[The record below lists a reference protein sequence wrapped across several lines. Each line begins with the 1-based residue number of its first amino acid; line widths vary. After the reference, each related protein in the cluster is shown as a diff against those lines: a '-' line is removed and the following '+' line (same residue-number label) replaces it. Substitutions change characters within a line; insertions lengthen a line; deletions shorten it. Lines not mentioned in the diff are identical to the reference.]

1 MVDQDNSKL
10 HQLEQ
15 LKTEHRDLDDVIE
28 RLSGDGNVDQLQ
40 MKRLKKR
47 KLYLKDQI
55 LIIESGGIPDIIA

>member
-1 MVDQDNSKL
+1 MVNQDNNKL

-15 LKTEHRDLDDVIE
+15 LKIEHCDLDDIIE
-28 RLSGDGNVDQLQ
+28 RLSLDSDVDQIQ
-40 MKRLKKR
+40 IQRLKKR